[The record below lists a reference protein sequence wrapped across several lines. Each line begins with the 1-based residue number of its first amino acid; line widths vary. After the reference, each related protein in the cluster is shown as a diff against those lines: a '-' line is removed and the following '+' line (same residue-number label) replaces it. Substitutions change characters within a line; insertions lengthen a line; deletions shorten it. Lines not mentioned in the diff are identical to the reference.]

1 MRTGRDRSRFYAAGW
16 LATGVIS
23 AVAFV
28 QWRAYVREVE
38 QRAEEAERTREEAGR
53 RHAVEE
59 RLHIARELH
68 DSLTHSI
75 SVIKVQA
82 GVAAH
87 LARKKGEE
95 PAAALL
101 AIQEA
106 SSNASRELRATLD
119 TLRRDDDANGAGLER
134 MTALVE
140 QARAAG
146 LPVTVVVEGRARP
159 LPPQVDQTAYR
170 VIQEALTNVTRHAGE
185 ATATVCLR
193 YRRGALTVRVTD
205 DGDTSREPPVPGHGL
220 IGMRERVTGLGGHL
234 VAGPG
239 PVRGFSVVAELPTNG
254 RR

>member
-1 MRTGRDRSRFYAAGW
+1 LYAAGW

-38 QRAEEAERTREEAGR
+38 QRADEAERTREEVGR
-53 RHAVEE
+53 RRAVEE

-95 PAAALL
+95 PAPALL

-119 TLRRDDDANGAGLER
+119 TLRRDDDTNGAGLER

-146 LPVTVVVEGRARP
+146 LPTTVTVEGRVRP
-159 LPPQVDQTAYR
+159 VPPQVDRTAYR
-170 VIQEALTNVTRHAGE
+170 VIQEALTNITRHAGE
-185 ATATVCLR
+185 ATAAVSLR
-193 YRRGALTVRVTD
+193 YRRGALTVRVAD
-205 DGDTSREPPVPGHGL
+205 DGDTCREPPVPGHGL
-220 IGMRERVTGLGGHL
+220 IGMRERVTRLGGHL
-234 VAGPG
+234 EAGPG
-239 PVRGFSVVAELPTNG
+239 PIRGFSVVAELPTDG
-254 RR
+254 EPRITR